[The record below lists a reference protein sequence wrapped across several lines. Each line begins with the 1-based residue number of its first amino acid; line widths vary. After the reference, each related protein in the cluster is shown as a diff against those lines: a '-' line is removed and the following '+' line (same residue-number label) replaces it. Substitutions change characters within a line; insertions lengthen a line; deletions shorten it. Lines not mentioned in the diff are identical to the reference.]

1 MRVHYPAGGH
11 GAGRASSAEDFVD
24 HWQRMFD
31 WFAEHFGEE
40 PERNAALEGS

>member
-1 MRVHYPAGGH
+1 VHYTAGGH
-11 GAGRASSAEDFVD
+11 GAGRAGTAGDFAD

-40 PERNAALEGS
+40 RERSAAQEGS